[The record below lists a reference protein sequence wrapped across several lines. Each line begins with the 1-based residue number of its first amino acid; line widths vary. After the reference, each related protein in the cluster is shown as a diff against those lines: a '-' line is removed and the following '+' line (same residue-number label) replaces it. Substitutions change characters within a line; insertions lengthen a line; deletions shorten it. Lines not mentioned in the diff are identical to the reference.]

1 MINMQKHAQTNDDPA
16 LLRARR
22 AGQILKGLIVG
33 FLFGVAIIELLGQI
47 GNLSAFQYQGF

>member
-1 MINMQKHAQTNDDPA
+1 MQKHAQTNDDPA